1 MNFGL
6 TYKFRCL
13 PLHTSRSVMH
23 EGLHSFPPL
32 YRLEILR
39 GWVDRVTLKGVC
51 LNVTGAG
58 GGVGK
63 GRWYINYQI

>member
-1 MNFGL
+1 
-6 TYKFRCL
+6 
-13 PLHTSRSVMH
+13 MH